1 MSYITA
7 QDLSVAYDNRVIVKE
22 MNVEIPEGKITSIIG
37 PNGCGKS
44 TLLKAISR
52 IKKPHKGIAYL
63 QGEDIH
69 KMKTK
74 DVAKKLAILSQAPDL
89 PGGLTVEQ
97 LVSYGRF
104 PHQNGFQSLST
115 TDKEAIVAALE
126 NTNLME
132 FRDRPVDALSGGQR
146 QRAWIAMALAQET
159 ELLFL
164 DEPTTYLDMAHQME
178 VLELLERL
186 NREEGRTIVMVIH
199 DINHAARFSDHLIA
213 LKDGKLLFNGDP
225 YHIICPPV
233 LKEIFHIDAYIG
245 TDPRTGKPVCITYN
259 LLPEDENTVPKKDTV
274 LLQGV

>member
-7 QDLSVAYDNRVIVKE
+7 QELSVAYDNHVIVKE
-22 MNVEIPEGKITSIIG
+22 MNVDIPEGKITSIIG

-52 IKKPHKGIAYL
+52 IKKPHNGIAYL

-74 DVAKKLAILSQAPDL
+74 DVAKKLAILSQSPEL

-104 PHQNGFQSLST
+104 PHQNGLQRLNT
-115 TDKEAIVAALE
+115 KDKEAIVAALE

-213 LKDGKLLFNGDP
+213 LKNGKLLFNGDP

-245 TDPRTGKPVCITYN
+245 KDPRTGKPVCITYN
-259 LLPEDENTVPKKDTV
+259 LLPEEAEAPARKEFGA
-274 LLQGV
+274 LQGV

>member
-1 MSYITA
+1 MSYISA
-7 QDLSVAYDNRVIVKE
+7 HELSVAYDKNVIVKE

-52 IKKPHKGIAYL
+52 IKKPHNGIAYL

-74 DVAKKLAILSQAPDL
+74 DVAKKLAILSQAPEL

-97 LVSYGRF
+97 LVSYGRY
-104 PHQNGFQSLST
+104 PHQNGLQRFT
-115 TDKEAIVAALE
+115 KKDREAVNEALK
-126 NTNLME
+126 NTNLIE

-213 LKDGKLLFNGDP
+213 LKDGQLLFNGDP

-245 TDPRTGKPVCITYN
+245 RDPRTDKPVCITYN
-259 LLPEDENTVPKKDTV
+259 LLQEEEAPPLKNAAGD
-274 LLQGV
+274 LLGV